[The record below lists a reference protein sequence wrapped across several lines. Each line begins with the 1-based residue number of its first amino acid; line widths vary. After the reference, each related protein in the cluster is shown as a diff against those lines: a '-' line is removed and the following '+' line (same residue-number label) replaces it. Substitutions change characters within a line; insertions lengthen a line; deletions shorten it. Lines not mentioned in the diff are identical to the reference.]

1 MRKGIYYSLLPGT
14 TPEEKF
20 AAAAKYGFACVEIPT
35 LTTDSDRKLYAD
47 AAKAEGIKIPSVMN
61 QLHWQCPLSDP
72 NADVRAKSVE
82 GMFHS
87 LETARVCG
95 ADTVL
100 LVPAVVTPNVPYERA
115 WEVSQNEIDKL
126 LPAYEENKIYIAIE
140 NVGNRFLLSPTDFVD
155 YIDEFDSRWVAGYFD
170 VGNIVKTG
178 FPEQWITTIG
188 SRLKKIHVKGFDLK
202 RMVFCSLLEEGC
214 SIDWKAV
221 MYALRAVGYDDVMT
235 GELKGLGET
244 PDECMTNI
252 STDMDKIFALVK

>member
-1 MRKGIYYSLLPGT
+1 M
-14 TPEEKF
+14 
-20 AAAAKYGFACVEIPT
+20 
-35 LTTDSDRKLYAD
+35 
-47 AAKAEGIKIPSVMN
+47 
-61 QLHWQCPLSDP
+61 
-72 NADVRAKSVE
+72 
-82 GMFHS
+82 
-87 LETARVCG
+87 
-95 ADTVL
+95 
-100 LVPAVVTPNVPYERA
+100 
-115 WEVSQNEIDKL
+115 

-140 NVGNRFLLSPTDFVD
+140 NVGNRFLLSPTDFVN

-214 SIDWKAV
+214 SIDWTAV